1 MESREPLPL
10 IVFENPD
17 ETAFLAFLRTHEPN
31 TRLVPSKIAGWQTLT
46 LNETD
51 FLTKTS
57 GPIRIVVPDAQAE
70 LDLETP
76 EGVQA
81 AGQTLARI
89 VPATENA
96 LSHHSSIAEQVSR
109 LPRALGLN
117 FIYNGHALGNGL
129 LQRTGVEPVA
139 AHLLRSIQVWW
150 DQSMNRVLMC
160 PYPLAS
166 GRRAPFRTCL
176 VAGLA
181 V

>member
-1 MESREPLPL
+1 M
-10 IVFENPD
+10 
-17 ETAFLAFLRTHEPN
+17 AN
-31 TRLVPSKIAGWQTLT
+31 TT

-81 AGQTLARI
+81 GKTLARI

-96 LSHHSSIAEQVSR
+96 LSHHSSIAEKVSR

-139 AHLLRSIQVWW
+139 AHLLRSIHVVGSIHEQGVNVSVSIGERTKSALQNMFGGGPGGQLSITQPNGWVLARYTLKYNTFFQGVADCCQRVWQW
-150 DQSMNRVLMC
+150 NV
-160 PYPLAS
+160 
-166 GRRAPFRTCL
+166 
-176 VAGLA
+176 
-181 V
+181 

>member
-1 MESREPLPL
+1 M
-10 IVFENPD
+10 
-17 ETAFLAFLRTHEPN
+17 
-31 TRLVPSKIAGWQTLT
+31 
-46 LNETD
+46 
-51 FLTKTS
+51 
-57 GPIRIVVPDAQAE
+57 VPDAQAE

-96 LSHHSSIAEQVSR
+96 LSHHSSIAEKVSR

-139 AHLLRSIQVWW
+139 AHLLSEYSSVVGSIHEQGVNV
-150 DQSMNRVLMC
+150 SVSIGERTKSAL
-160 PYPLAS
+160 
-166 GRRAPFRTCL
+166 RTCL